1 MEGRK
6 IMKVEIICTGDEV
19 LSGKII
25 NSNFAH
31 MSGKLEEAGLN
42 VIWGTTV
49 GDNKEDLLKSFHLA
63 SERADAVIV
72 NGGLG
77 PTVDDLSQEVAAIA
91 SGNELELR
99 QEWLEIM
106 EKFFIKRGR
115 VMTENNK
122 KQAMLPKTSEL
133 INNPIGTAC
142 GFAVNIK
149 KARFFFTPGVPREL
163 FLMLQDEIIPRLL
176 ELSGENIVTKLKT
189 FHSYGI
195 GESRADTLLKNVVD
209 LSPDKIVKLGFQAH
223 FPQLETKLS
232 IRANSLSEIEKNLK
246 PVEDK
251 VRETLGNYI
260 FAEDK
265 NTLEGSIFELL
276 KKNNKTMSICEY
288 LTWGNISKRISTIDK
303 KGDHL
308 KFSVSSNNL
317 DALADKLK
325 LSKNKLSIEL
335 NEEITAKVRELYM
348 TDLSLSVMI
357 NYQEENEA
365 DTYITMSSETD
376 TKSRV
381 GKFIGDE
388 HRITLGSVEMALDC
402 VRRYFANLPF
412 DEKSDFER

>member
-1 MEGRK
+1 MKGLK

-209 LSPDKIVKLGFQAH
+209 LSPDKIVKLGFHAH
-223 FPQLETKLS
+223 FPQVVTKLS
-232 IRANSLSEIEKNLK
+232 IRAKSLDQLEKNLK

-317 DALADKLK
+317 GALADKLK

-335 NEEITAKVRELYM
+335 NDEIATKVRELYM

-365 DTYITMSSETD
+365 DTYITCLLYTSD
-376 TKSRV
+376 AA
-381 GKFIGDE
+381 DE
-388 HRITLGSVEMALDC
+388 
-402 VRRYFANLPF
+402 
-412 DEKSDFER
+412 

>member
-1 MEGRK
+1 MK
-6 IMKVEIICTGDEV
+6 IEIICTGDEV

-25 NSNFAH
+25 NSNFAY
-31 MSGKLEEAGLN
+31 MSGKLEEAGLD

-49 GDNKEDLLKSFHLA
+49 GDNREDLLKSFQLA

-99 QEWLEIM
+99 QEWLQIM

-195 GESRADTLLKNVVD
+195 GESRADTLLKDVVD

-232 IRANSLSEIEKNLK
+232 IKGKSLSQIEKNLK
-246 PVEDK
+246 PVEDE
-251 VRETLGNYI
+251 VRKTLGNYI

-276 KKNNKTMSICEY
+276 QKINQTISICEY
-288 LTWGNISKRISTIDK
+288 LTWGNIGKRISTIDK
-303 KGDHL
+303 KGDQL
-308 KFSVSSNNL
+308 KFSISSNNL
-317 DALADKLK
+317 GSLVDKFK
-325 LSKNKLSIEL
+325 LSKNKPSIEL
-335 NEEITAKVRELYM
+335 NEEIASKVRESYT
-348 TDLSLSVMI
+348 TDYSLSVMI
-357 NYQEENEA
+357 DYQAENEA
-365 DTYITMSSETD
+365 DTYITMSSESD

-402 VRRYFANLPF
+402 VRRYFNNLPF

>member
-1 MEGRK
+1 MK
-6 IMKVEIICTGDEV
+6 IEIICTGDEV

-25 NSNFAH
+25 NSNFAY
-31 MSGKLEEAGLN
+31 MSGKLEEAGLD

-49 GDNKEDLLKSFHLA
+49 GDNREDLLKSFQLA

-99 QEWLEIM
+99 QEWLQIM

-195 GESRADTLLKNVVD
+195 GESRADNLLKDVVD

-232 IRANSLSEIEKNLK
+232 IKGKSLSQIEKNLK
-246 PVEDK
+246 PVEDE
-251 VRETLGNYI
+251 VRKTLGNYI

-276 KKNNKTMSICEY
+276 QKINQTISICEY
-288 LTWGNISKRISTIDK
+288 LTWGNIGKRISTIDK
-303 KGDHL
+303 KGDQL
-308 KFSVSSNNL
+308 KFSISSNNL
-317 DALADKLK
+317 GSLVDKFK
-325 LSKNKLSIEL
+325 LSKNKPSIEL
-335 NEEITAKVRELYM
+335 NEEIASKVRESYM
-348 TDLSLSVMI
+348 TDYSLSVMI
-357 NYQEENEA
+357 DYQAENEA
-365 DTYITMSSETD
+365 DTYITMSSESD

-402 VRRYFANLPF
+402 VRRYFNNLPF

>member
-1 MEGRK
+1 
-6 IMKVEIICTGDEV
+6 MKVEIICTGDEV

-31 MSGKLEEAGLN
+31 MSAKLEEAGLN

-49 GDNKEDLLKSFHLA
+49 GDNKEDLLKSFQLA

-149 KARFFFTPGVPREL
+149 KSRFFFTPGVPREL

-176 ELSGENIVTKLKT
+176 ELSGEDIVTKLKT

-195 GESRADTLLKNVVD
+195 GESRADTLLKDVVN
-209 LSPDKIVKLGFQAH
+209 LSPDNIVKLGFQAH

-232 IRANSLSEIEKNLK
+232 IRANSLSQIETNLK
-246 PVEDK
+246 PVEDE
-251 VRETLGNYI
+251 VRKTLGNYI

-276 KKNNKTMSICEY
+276 QEVNKTISISEY

-303 KGDHL
+303 KGDQL
-308 KFSVSSNNL
+308 KFSMSSNNL
-317 DALADKLK
+317 KALVDNLK
-325 LSKNKLSIEL
+325 LSKNKPSIEL
-335 NEEITAKVRELYM
+335 NEEIALKVREFYG

-357 NYQEENEA
+357 DYQEKTEA
-365 DTYITMSSETD
+365 DTYITMSSEND

-402 VRRYFANLPF
+402 VRRYFENLPF

>member
-1 MEGRK
+1 
-6 IMKVEIICTGDEV
+6 
-19 LSGKII
+19 
-25 NSNFAH
+25 
-31 MSGKLEEAGLN
+31 
-42 VIWGTTV
+42 
-49 GDNKEDLLKSFHLA
+49 
-63 SERADAVIV
+63 
-72 NGGLG
+72 
-77 PTVDDLSQEVAAIA
+77 
-91 SGNELELR
+91 
-99 QEWLEIM
+99 
-106 EKFFIKRGR
+106 
-115 VMTENNK
+115 MTENNK

-232 IRANSLSEIEKNLK
+232 VRANSLSEIEKNLK

-325 LSKNKLSIEL
+325 LSKDKLSIGL
-335 NEEITAKVRELYM
+335 NEEITTKVRELYM
-348 TDLSLSVMI
+348 TDFSLSVMI

-365 DTYITMSSETD
+365 DTYITMSSEND

>member
-1 MEGRK
+1 MK
-6 IMKVEIICTGDEV
+6 IEILCTGDEV

-25 NSNFAH
+25 NSNYSF
-31 MSGKLEEAGLN
+31 MSSKLEEVGLN

-49 GDNKEDLLKSFHLA
+49 GDNKEDLLKAFDLA

-99 QEWLEIM
+99 TDWLAIM

-163 FLMLQDEIIPRLL
+163 FLMLENEIIPRLL
-176 ELSGENIVTKLKT
+176 SMSGENIVTKLKT

-195 GESRADTLLKNVVD
+195 GESRADSLLKDVVE
-209 LSPDKIVKLGFQAH
+209 LAPDKNVKLGFQAH
-223 FPQLETKLS
+223 FPQLETKLF
-232 IRANSLSEIEKNLK
+232 IRASSADEIEKNLI
-246 PVEDK
+246 PVENEVRK
-251 VRETLGNYI
+251 VLGNYI
-260 FAEDK
+260 FTEDK
-265 NTLEGSIFELL
+265 DTLEESIIRALSKSNQTL
-276 KKNNKTMSICEY
+276 SIAEF
-288 LTWGNISKRISTIDK
+288 LTQGNVTSRLAGADK
-303 KGDHL
+303 KGENL
-308 KFSVSSNNL
+308 KFSVNSNNIETL
-317 DALADKLK
+317 T
-325 LSKNKLSIEL
+325 KNLEIDSDIEKSLTL
-335 NEEITAKVRELYM
+335 NEKIAENCRLSYS
-348 TDLSLSVMI
+348 TDLALSVLI
-357 NYQEENEA
+357 NYLDNNEA
-365 DTYITMSSETD
+365 DTYITLSLNG
-376 TKSRV
+376 KLISRT

-388 HRITLGSVEMALDC
+388 YRVTLGSAEMALDC
-402 VRRYFANLPF
+402 LRRYLSNLPF

>member
-1 MEGRK
+1 MKGLK

-106 EKFFIKRGR
+106 EKFFVKRGR

-317 DALADKLK
+317 GALADKLM

-388 HRITLGSVEMALDC
+388 HRITLGSVEMALD
-402 VRRYFANLPF
+402 L
-412 DEKSDFER
+412 SLIHI

>member
-1 MEGRK
+1 MK
-6 IMKVEIICTGDEV
+6 IEIICTGDEV

-25 NSNFAH
+25 NSNFAY
-31 MSGKLEEAGLN
+31 MSGKLEEAGLD

-49 GDNKEDLLKSFHLA
+49 GDNREDLLKSFQLA

-99 QEWLEIM
+99 QEWLQIM

-195 GESRADTLLKNVVD
+195 GESRADTLLKDVVD

-232 IRANSLSEIEKNLK
+232 IKGKSLSQIEKNLK
-246 PVEDK
+246 PVEDE
-251 VRETLGNYI
+251 VRKTLGNYI

-276 KKNNKTMSICEY
+276 QKINQTISICEY
-288 LTWGNISKRISTIDK
+288 LTWGNIGKRISTIDK
-303 KGDHL
+303 KGDQL
-308 KFSVSSNNL
+308 KFSISSNNL
-317 DALADKLK
+317 GSLVDKFM
-325 LSKNKLSIEL
+325 LSKNKPSIEL
-335 NEEITAKVRELYM
+335 NEEIASKVRESYM
-348 TDLSLSVMI
+348 TDYSLSVMI
-357 NYQEENEA
+357 DYQAENEA
-365 DTYITMSSETD
+365 DTYITMSSESD

-402 VRRYFANLPF
+402 VRRYFNNLPF

>member
-1 MEGRK
+1 MK
-6 IMKVEIICTGDEV
+6 IEIICTGDEV

-25 NSNFAH
+25 NSNFAY
-31 MSGKLEEAGLN
+31 MSGKLEEAGLD

-49 GDNKEDLLKSFHLA
+49 GDNREDLLKSFQLA

-99 QEWLEIM
+99 QEWLQIM

-195 GESRADTLLKNVVD
+195 GESRADTLLKDVVD

-232 IRANSLSEIEKNLK
+232 IKGKSLSQIEKNLK
-246 PVEDK
+246 PVEDE
-251 VRETLGNYI
+251 VRKTLGNYI

-276 KKNNKTMSICEY
+276 QKINQTISICEY
-288 LTWGNISKRISTIDK
+288 LTWGNIGKRISTIDK
-303 KGDHL
+303 KGDQL
-308 KFSVSSNNL
+308 KFSISSNNL
-317 DALADKLK
+317 GSLVDKFK
-325 LSKNKLSIEL
+325 LSKNKPSIEL
-335 NEEITAKVRELYM
+335 NEEIASKVRESYM
-348 TDLSLSVMI
+348 TDYSLSVMI
-357 NYQEENEA
+357 DYQAENEA
-365 DTYITMSSETD
+365 DTYITMSSESD

-402 VRRYFANLPF
+402 VRRYFNNLPF

>member
-1 MEGRK
+1 MK
-6 IMKVEIICTGDEV
+6 IEILCTGDEV

-25 NSNFAH
+25 NSNYSF
-31 MSGKLEEAGLN
+31 MSGKLEEVGLN

-49 GDNKEDLLKSFHLA
+49 GDNKEDLLKAFDLA

-99 QEWLEIM
+99 ADWLEIM

-163 FLMLQDEIIPRLL
+163 FLMLENEIIPRLL
-176 ELSGENIVTKLKT
+176 NMSGENIVTKLKT

-195 GESRADTLLKNVVD
+195 GESRADSLLKDVVE
-209 LSPDKIVKLGFQAH
+209 LAPNKNVKLGFQAH
-223 FPQLETKLS
+223 FPQLETKLF
-232 IRANSLSEIEKNLK
+232 IRASSADEIEKNLI
-246 PVEDK
+246 PVENE
-251 VRETLGNYI
+251 VRKILGNYI
-260 FAEDK
+260 FTEDK
-265 NTLEGSIFELL
+265 DTLEESIIRSLSKSNQTL
-276 KKNNKTMSICEY
+276 SIAEF
-288 LTWGNISKRISTIDK
+288 LTQGNVSSRLAGADK
-303 KGDHL
+303 KGENL
-308 KFSVSSNNL
+308 KFSINSNNIETL
-317 DALADKLK
+317 T
-325 LSKNKLSIEL
+325 KNLEIDSDIEKSLIL
-335 NEEITAKVRELYM
+335 NEKIAENCRLKYS
-348 TDLSLSVMI
+348 TDLALSVLI
-357 NYQEENEA
+357 NYLDNNEA
-365 DTYITMSSETD
+365 DTYITLSLGG
-376 TKSRV
+376 KIISRT

-388 HRITLGSVEMALDC
+388 YRVTLGSAEMALDC
-402 VRRYFANLPF
+402 LRRHLSNLPF